1 MKKTHTLFSFD
12 IGTNSVGWSVLGLNE
27 RGEPA
32 RIIDIGARIYADGR
46 DPQSKASL
54 AVARREARA
63 MSRRRDRYLSRRKA
77 TLRTLIEYGLMPAD
91 KAAQEA
97 LLRETGDRKGGESA
111 NPYALRAKALTA
123 KLPPAYIGRILFHL
137 NQRRGFKSNRKT
149 DRKDN
154 DKGKIALGIDELRAE
169 MQKAQAATYGA
180 WLAMRRQDGH
190 VTRLRA
196 GSEASDGEGY
206 AFYPERS
213 LLEDEFHA
221 IWDAQAVHHP
231 ETLTPERRAHLFK
244 VMFYQR
250 PLKKPRVGMCS
261 FNPLE
266 ERLAK
271 AHPLFQEFRLYKE
284 VNELEIVAP
293 DLSHRKLDIDQRNAL
308 VGELRG
314 KKDVSFKGLRR
325 TLKLT
330 PDMVL
335 NKESEAREKLRG
347 DEVYSALSDKKR
359 FGAQWGGF
367 SRDRQWQI
375 IQKLQNEENPEN
387 LLAWLKTEFGFDSE
401 RAEAIANC
409 PLPDGY
415 GRLGETALASMLD
428 EMKRAVI
435 PESEAAKR
443 CGYDHSRLG
452 KCQEDGEEFLPP
464 YQEILARHIP
474 PGSGDLGDLDE
485 NGHDLA
491 LRGFK
496 GNMDQPAPFGYDLYK
511 GRITNP
517 TVHIGLNQ
525 LRRLVNTL
533 IARHGKPAFIAVEL
547 ARDLQLSK
555 EQKDEVNR
563 TIAKNTRAAEARSA
577 KLIEMKQPD
586 TGYNRLLLKLWEEL
600 NQDKPEDR
608 VCIYTGRPI
617 NVEMLFSADVDID
630 HILPWSKTLDD
641 GHANK
646 ILCLKSANRQ
656 KRNRAPA
663 DVPEWHDRYDEI
675 LARASRLPK
684 NKRWRFATDAMA
696 KFEEDGGFL
705 ARQLTDTQYLSR
717 MALEYLE
724 CLYPSEE
731 PDPHGELKKRNHV
744 MVSPGR
750 LTEMLRRNWGLNNI
764 LSDHN
769 LGEMAQEKNRKDH
782 RHHAIDAA
790 VIGVTTRSLLK
801 RISEAAGRLD
811 DVDFENLVNK
821 LVAENPPWPD
831 FRDDL
836 KKAVN
841 DIVVSHK
848 PDHGTVSRK
857 GYGQGKGQTAGRL
870 HNDTAYGLTGET
882 DAKGNSIVVR
892 RKPFMSLESKD
903 IPAIRDKELQAEL
916 HGAIG
921 GITEKKQLHDAL
933 MRFRQYHAKF
943 KGVRRVRMVESLS
956 VIPIRD
962 KEGRAYKGYKG
973 DANYRYD
980 VWETLDGKWHSEVVS
995 MFDAHRPEW
1004 QSAFHASNPT
1014 ARRVLRLQQNDMVA
1028 YEHPK
1033 DGYTIARVVKFS
1045 NDKRIYF
1052 GAHKESGSL
1061 KARDADKSDP
1071 FSYFAKANGGLKE
1084 IKCRQVRI
1092 DAAGRVFDPG
1102 PQDRESKLARK
1113 HSSNVGTIY
1122 D

>member
-1 MKKTHTLFSFD
+1 MRSGLFAFD
-12 IGTNSVGWSVLGLNE
+12 IGTNSIGWCVLALDNDAQ
-27 RGEPA
+27 PF
-32 RIIDIGARIYADGR
+32 RIVDIGTRIYSDGR

-54 AVARREARA
+54 ALARREARA

-111 NPYALRAKALTA
+111 DPYALRAKALTQ
-123 KLPPAYIGRILFHL
+123 KLPPAHIGRILFHL

-154 DKGKIALGIDELRAE
+154 DKGKIALGIEELRAE
-169 MQKAQAATYGA
+169 MHKAKAPTYGA

-196 GSEASDGEGY
+196 GSEAFDEAGY

-213 LLEDEFHA
+213 LLEEEFHA
-221 IWDAQAVHHP
+221 IWDAQAVHYP
-231 ETLTPERRAHLFK
+231 DILTPERHTHLFT

-250 PLKKPRVGMCS
+250 PLKKPRVGKCS
-261 FNPLE
+261 FNPE
-266 ERLAK
+266 EQRLAK

-284 VNELEIVAP
+284 ANELEIVTP
-293 DLSHRKLDIDQRNAL
+293 DQTQHKLDIEQRNAL
-308 VGELRG
+308 VLELRG
-314 KKDVSFKGLRR
+314 KREVTFKGLRK
-325 TLKLT
+325 TLKLM

-335 NKESEAREKLRG
+335 NKESDSREKLKG

-375 IQKLQNEENPEN
+375 IQTLQGEENPET
-387 LLAWLKTEFGFDSE
+387 LFAWLKVEFGLDGE

-428 EMKRAVI
+428 ELKADVI
-435 PESEAAKR
+435 TEAKAAEL

-452 KCQEDGEEFLPP
+452 KEQETGEDALPP
-464 YQEILARHIP
+464 YQEILERHIA
-474 PGSGDLGDLDE
+474 PGSGDLADLDR
-485 NGHDLA
+485 NGHDLV
-491 LRGFK
+491 LKGFK

-517 TVHIGLNQ
+517 TIHIGLNQ

-533 IARHGKPAFIAVEL
+533 IGRHGKPHLVTVEL
-547 ARDLQLSK
+547 ARDLQLSEK
-555 EQKDEVNR
+555 QKDEVNR

-608 VCIYTGRPI
+608 VCIYSGRPI
-617 NVEMLFSADVDID
+617 SIEMLFSAEVDID

-641 GHANK
+641 SQGNK

-663 DVPEWHDRYDEI
+663 DVPEWQDRYDEI
-675 LARASRLPK
+675 LARAARLPK
-684 NKRWRFATDAMA
+684 NKRWRFAADAMQ
-696 KFEEDGGFL
+696 KFEKDGGFL

-731 PDPHGELKKRNHV
+731 PDEHGVLKKRNHV
-744 MVSPGR
+744 LVSPGR

-764 LSDHN
+764 LSDSN

-790 VIGVTTRSLLK
+790 VIGVTTRSLLQ
-801 RISEAAGRLD
+801 RISQAAGSLD
-811 DVDFENLVNK
+811 TVDFENLANK
-821 LVAENPPWPD
+821 MIAENPPWD
-831 FRDDL
+831 GFRDEL

-857 GYGQGKGQTAGRL
+857 AYGEGKGQTAGKL
-870 HNDTAYGLTGET
+870 HNDTAYGITGET
-882 DAKGNSIVVR
+882 DAKGNTIVVR
-892 RKPFMSLESKD
+892 RKPFMSLQPKD
-903 IPAIRDKELQAEL
+903 IPAIRDRELRA
-916 HGAIG
+916 A
-921 GITEKKQLHDAL
+921 LHDAVDGKTEKNAVQESL
-933 MRFRQYHAKF
+933 LRFRQNHPKF
-943 KGVRRVRMVESLS
+943 GGVRRIRMVESLS

-962 KEGRAYKGYKG
+962 KDGRIYKGYKG

-980 VWETLDGKWHSEVVS
+980 VWETLDGRWHSEVVS
-995 MFDAHRPEW
+995 MFDAHQPGW
-1004 QSAFHASNPT
+1004 QSAFHRDNPT
-1014 ARRVLRLQQNDMVA
+1014 ARRVLKLQQNDMVA
-1028 YEHPK
+1028 YEHPRE
-1033 DGYTIARVVKFS
+1033 GYTIARVVKFGLS
-1045 NDKRIYF
+1045 GQITLAGHR
-1052 GAHKESGSL
+1052 ESGDLKRRDAEDSSIDPFKYYAPTAGGLL
-1061 KARDADKSDP
+1061 KA
-1071 FSYFAKANGGLKE
+1071 
-1084 IKCRQVRI
+1084 KCRQIRI

-1102 PQDRESKLARK
+1102 PQDREAKAARK
-1113 HSSNVGTIY
+1113 RAK
-1122 D
+1122 